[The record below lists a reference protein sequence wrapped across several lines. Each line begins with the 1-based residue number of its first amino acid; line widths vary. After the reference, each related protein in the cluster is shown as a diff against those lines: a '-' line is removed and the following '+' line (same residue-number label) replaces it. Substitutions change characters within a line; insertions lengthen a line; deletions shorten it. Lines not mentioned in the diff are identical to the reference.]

1 VEDNIIRLVSP
12 VVGDDFT
19 VAPDQILTE
28 AAGNYEDLV
37 LIGVT
42 KDGDMRVVSS
52 GSFPEA
58 FLMLNMASRLLL
70 KMTDGDD

>member
-1 VEDNIIRLVSP
+1 MIRLVPP

-42 KDGDMRVVSS
+42 KDGDMRVASS
-52 GSFPEA
+52 GGLPEA
-58 FLMLNMASRLLL
+58 FLLLNMASRLLL
-70 KMTDGDD
+70 KMTEGDD